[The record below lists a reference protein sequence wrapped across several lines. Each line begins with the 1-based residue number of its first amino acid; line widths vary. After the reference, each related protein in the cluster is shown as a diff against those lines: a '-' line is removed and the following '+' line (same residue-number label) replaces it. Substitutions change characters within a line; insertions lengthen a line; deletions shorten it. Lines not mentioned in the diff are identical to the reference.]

1 MRASGLTQGTIPL
14 SATEL
19 SGFSECEHVT
29 WLHLAVAR
37 GELGR
42 PGENEIERLL
52 LERRGR
58 AHEAAI
64 LAHYV
69 SLGLEV
75 CELSSAPARDAEGRS
90 RAAAETERAMRAG
103 AEVIY
108 QGTLSLDGWTGRPD
122 FLIKVPGESAVGAH
136 HYEVVDAKLARH
148 ARARALIQLCVYT
161 EQLSALQQRVP
172 AHFWIAVGGALPGAD
187 PAPHR
192 LRCADYLAYHRGVR
206 QRFERFIR
214 GDSGLEPYPE
224 PVEHC
229 DICRWWKRCETR
241 RRDDD
246 HLSLVAGITRR
257 QRDRLSRAGVSTTA
271 ALAELPA
278 DARVV
283 GIDAAP
289 LARVRD
295 QARLQVGMRRTGVP
309 VYELLLDADP
319 GAGLE
324 RLPAPTPGDLFLD
337 FEGDAFAFGT
347 GLEYLFGW
355 VDLGEPSIGW
365 SRREKAGEPRYFA
378 RWAKSPGEEKEAFL
392 ALMARIQRGRL
403 EFPDLHV
410 YHFGHRE
417 ADALKKLSCRH
428 GVKEEEVD
436 DLLRRHVLVDLHA
449 VVRQGLRASVE
460 GYTLKQL
467 ECLYAFERKT
477 DRRAAA
483 EAMQLYGFWLETD
496 DPALPIAS
504 YSPTIERYN
513 EEDCLSCYRLRDWLE
528 ARREE
533 LAAKIGR
540 APARPQPDP
549 EAEKKAKNER
559 NDEAA
564 KVAVELR
571 VGLPE
576 DEAADTVE
584 QRARRVL
591 SHLVGWHWREQKSA
605 WWEYYRAKELPAVER
620 LEDRAVLHGLVYEG
634 VVGQVAKSH
643 IHRYRFPLQEHSLR
657 AKQDAE
663 DPDAGKSASVH
674 EVGTTHI
681 DLKRGKASKAGHPR
695 SLIASGPIDT
705 GLQEQTLLAVA
716 KSVARGGSASD
727 VLASGAIGGAGE
739 FASARA
745 LLSRRPP
752 RAALG
757 GAAGSAAG
765 PAGEASEPRGLLAD
779 GEDPGAGIVRLA
791 LSLSGEVLA
800 VQGPP
805 GSGKTYAAAK
815 TIVAL
820 IAAGRRVG
828 VTANSHQVIVHLL
841 ERAVQLARSEGQAI
855 AAHHLREEDK
865 DERGDDEP
873 DEHALFTRG
882 KDYPAV
888 LERLRSGALQ
898 LVGGTSFAWARA
910 EYRDAVD
917 VLIVDEAAQ
926 VALANVI
933 ASSAAAPNLVLF
945 GDPAQLEQPQRGV
958 HPPGAGVSAL
968 EYLVGDDARTMP
980 PELGVFLPK
989 TRRLHPSLCA
999 FTSNVFYEDR
1009 LEPAGDLS
1017 RQAVLGVSPFPEH
1030 GLCFVPVEHR
1040 GNTNRSDEEID
1051 AVAAIALRLL
1061 DAVSGAAGPRSRSA
1075 RGEERPL
1082 VARDILVVAP
1092 YNAQVSA
1099 LRQRLPDDVRVGTV
1113 DKFQGQ
1119 EAPIVIYSLTT
1130 SSAADAP
1137 RGLEFL
1143 YSLNRLN
1150 VATSRAQA
1158 LVILVASPELGTAS
1172 CKTPRQMQ
1180 LVNALCAYLERAG
1193 RVGLAQ
1199 LERG

>member
-1 MRASGLTQGTIPL
+1 LTQGSLPL

-37 GELGR
+37 GELSR

-64 LAHYV
+64 LAHYKDR
-69 SLGLEV
+69 GLSV
-75 CELSSAPARDAEGRS
+75 HELSPAPGRDADARA

-103 AEVIY
+103 ADVIY
-108 QGTLSLDGWTGRPD
+108 QATLSLDGWTGRPD
-122 FLIKVPGESAVGAH
+122 FLLKVAGASALGEH

-148 ARARALIQLCVYT
+148 AQARALIQLCVYT
-161 EQLSALQQRVP
+161 EQVTALQARAP
-172 AHFWIAVGGALPGAD
+172 AHFWIAVGGAAPGTD
-187 PAPHR
+187 PVPQP
-192 LRCADYLAYHRGVR
+192 LRCADYLAYHRQVR

-214 GDSGLEPYPE
+214 GDGALEPYPE

-229 DICRWWKRCETR
+229 DICRWWKRCEAR

-257 QRDRLSRAGVSTTA
+257 QRDRLALAGVSTTVQ
-271 ALAELPA
+271 LAELGA
-278 DARVV
+278 EARVED
-283 GIDAAP
+283 IDAGP
-289 LARVRD
+289 LGRIRD
-295 QARLQVGMRRTGVP
+295 QARLQVGLRRTGTP
-309 VYELLLDADP
+309 AYELLPDADP

-324 RLPAPTPGDLFLD
+324 RLPPPTPGDLFLD
-337 FEGDAFAFGT
+337 LEGDAFAFGV

-355 VDLGEPSIGW
+355 VELGEPSIGW
-365 SRREKAGEPRYFA
+365 SRREKAGQPRYTP
-378 RWAKSPGEEKEAFL
+378 RWAKTPSEEKEAFL

-403 EFPDLHV
+403 EFPELHV

-428 GVKEEEVD
+428 GVKEDEVD

-460 GYTLKQL
+460 SYTLKQL
-467 ECLYAFERKT
+467 ECLHGFVRKT

-483 EAMQLYGFWLETD
+483 EAMQLYGFWLETN

-504 YSPTIERYN
+504 YTPVIERYN

-528 ARREE
+528 ARRDE
-533 LAAKIGR
+533 LGALTGKP
-540 APARPQPDP
+540 PARPQPDP

-559 NDEAA
+559 NTEAS
-564 KVAVELR
+564 AVVEELR
-571 VGLPE
+571 AGLPE
-576 DEAADTVE
+576 DEAGDGPE
-584 QRARRVL
+584 QNARRVL

-605 WWEYYRAKELPAVER
+605 WWEYYRAKELPPAER
-620 LEDRAVLHGLVYEG
+620 LEDRAVLHELSYEG

-657 AKQDAE
+657 ARQDAE
-663 DPDAGKSASVH
+663 DPDTGKGASVH
-674 EVGTTHI
+674 DVGTTHI
-681 DLKRGKASKAGHPR
+681 DLKRGKTSKAGHPR
-695 SLIASGPIDT
+695 SLIATGPIDT
-705 GLQEQTLLAVA
+705 QLQEHALLAVA
-716 KSVARGGSASD
+716 KSVARRGAS
-727 VLASGAIGGAGE
+727 SPAGE
-739 FASARA
+739 FESARA
-745 LLSRRPP
+745 LLLRRPP
-752 RAALG
+752 RSPSG
-757 GAAGSAAG
+757 VGH
-765 PAGEASEPRGLLAD
+765 PLLAPD
-779 GEDPGAGIVRLA
+779 EDPVEGIVRLA
-791 LSLSGEVLA
+791 LGLSGEVLA

-820 IAAGRRVG
+820 LAEGRRVG
-828 VTANSHQVIVHLL
+828 VTANSHQVIVNLL
-841 ERAVQLARSEGQAI
+841 ERAVQLARRENPAFV
-855 AAHHLREEDK
+855 AHHLREEDK
-865 DERGDDEP
+865 EEKADDSIAESS
-873 DEHALFTRG
+873 LFTRD
-882 KDYPAV
+882 KDYAAV
-888 LERLRSGALQ
+888 LARLKSGALS
-898 LVGGTSFAWARA
+898 LVGGTSFAWARP

-933 ASSAAAPNLVLF
+933 AASAAAPNLILF

-958 HPPGAGVSAL
+958 HPPRAGVSAL
-968 EYLVGDDARTMP
+968 EHLIGHEARTMP

-989 TRRLHPSLCA
+989 TRRLHPKLCE
-999 FTSNVFYEDR
+999 FTSEVFYEGR

-1017 RQAVLGVSPFPEH
+1017 RQAVLGARPFPEH
-1030 GLCFVPVEHR
+1030 GLCFVPVDHR

-1051 AVAAIALRLL
+1051 AVAAIVERLL
-1061 DAVSGAAGPRSRSA
+1061 SAGGRFRRASGAEEPLDAGS
-1075 RGEERPL
+1075 
-1082 VARDILVVAP
+1082 ILVVAP
-1092 YNAQVSA
+1092 YNAQVAA
-1099 LRQRLPDDVRVGTV
+1099 LRQKLPAEVRVGTV
-1113 DKFQGQ
+1113 DKFQGK
-1119 EAPIVIYSLTT
+1119 EGPVVIYSLTT

-1158 LVILVASPELGTAS
+1158 LVILVASPELSTAS

-1180 LVNALCAYLERAG
+1180 LVNALCAYLERAE
-1193 RVGLAQ
+1193 RVEVGELA
-1199 LERG
+1199 RT

>member
-1 MRASGLTQGTIPL
+1 MTRSLPL

-37 GELGR
+37 GELSR

-64 LAHYV
+64 LAYYKAR
-69 SLGLEV
+69 GLSV
-75 CELSSAPARDAEGRS
+75 HELSPAPARDADARA
-90 RAAAETERAMRAG
+90 RAAAETESAMRAG

-108 QGTLSLDGWTGRPD
+108 QATLSLDGWTGRPD
-122 FLIKVPGESAVGAH
+122 FLIKVAGASAFGEH

-148 ARARALIQLCVYT
+148 AQARALIQLCVYT
-161 EQLSALQQRVP
+161 EQVAALQDRTP
-172 AHFWIAVGGALPGAD
+172 AHFWIAVGGAAPGAD
-187 PAPHR
+187 PVPQP
-192 LRCADYLAYHRGVR
+192 LRSADYLAYHRRVR

-214 GDSGLEPYPE
+214 GDGAVEPYPE

-257 QRDRLSRAGVSTTA
+257 QRDRLALGGVSTTVQ
-271 ALAELPA
+271 LAELA
-278 DARVV
+278 AQARVE
-283 GIDAAP
+283 GIDAGP
-289 LARVRD
+289 LGRIRD
-295 QARLQVGMRRTGVP
+295 QARLQVGMRRTGTP
-309 VYELLLDADP
+309 AYELLRDADP

-324 RLPAPTPGDLFLD
+324 RLPPPTPGDLFLD
-337 FEGDAFAFGT
+337 LEGDAFAFGA

-355 VDLGEPSIGW
+355 VELGEPSIGW
-365 SRREKAGEPRYFA
+365 SRRDKAGDPRYTA
-378 RWAKSPGEEKEAFL
+378 RWARTPSEEKAAFL

-460 GYTLKQL
+460 SYTLKQL
-467 ECLYAFERKT
+467 ECLYGFVRET

-483 EAMQLYGFWLETD
+483 EAMQLYGFWLETN

-504 YSPTIERYN
+504 YTPVIERYN
-513 EEDCLSCYRLRDWLE
+513 QEDCLSCYRLRDWLE
-528 ARREE
+528 ARRDE
-533 LAAKIGR
+533 LAALTGQP
-540 APARPQPDP
+540 PARPRPDP

-559 NDEAA
+559 NAEAA
-564 KVAVELR
+564 AVVEELR
-571 VGLPE
+571 TGLPE
-576 DEAADTVE
+576 DEAGDDAE

-605 WWEYYRAKELPAVER
+605 WWEYYRAKELPPAER
-620 LEDRAVLHGLVYEG
+620 LEDRAVLHGLSYEG

-643 IHRYRFPLQEHSLR
+643 LHRYRFPLQEHSLR
-657 AKQDAE
+657 AKQEAE
-663 DPDAGKSASVH
+663 DPDTGKGASVYD
-674 EVGTTHI
+674 VGASHI
-681 DLKRGKASKAGHPR
+681 DLKRGKTSKAGHPR
-695 SLIASGPIDT
+695 SLIATGPIDT
-705 GLQEQTLLAVA
+705 QLQEQTLLAVA
-716 KSVARGGSASD
+716 KSVARRGASAQ
-727 VLASGAIGGAGE
+727 AGE
-739 FASARA
+739 FRSARA
-745 LLSRRPP
+745 LLLRTPP
-752 RAALG
+752 SSPS
-757 GAAGSAAG
+757 GAGQ
-765 PAGEASEPRGLLAD
+765 PLLAPD
-779 GEDPGAGIVRLA
+779 EAPVDGIVRIALGLA
-791 LSLSGEVLA
+791 GEVLA

-820 IAAGRRVG
+820 LAAGRRVG
-828 VTANSHQVIVHLL
+828 VTANSHQVIVNLL
-841 ERAVQLARSEGQAI
+841 ERAVRLARSESSGLVAPLV
-855 AAHHLREEDK
+855 AHHLQEEDK
-865 DERGDDEP
+865 EDKDDSDTESG
-873 DEHALFTRG
+873 LFTRG
-882 KDYPAV
+882 KDYAAV
-888 LERLRSGALQ
+888 LERLKSGALS
-898 LVGGTSFAWARA
+898 LVGGTSFAWTRP

-926 VALANVI
+926 VSLANVV
-933 ASSAAAPNLVLF
+933 AASAAAPNLILF

-968 EYLVGDDARTMP
+968 EYLIGDEARTMP

-999 FTSNVFYEDR
+999 FTSEVFYEGR

-1017 RQAVLGVSPFPEH
+1017 RQAVLGVRAFPEH
-1030 GLCFVPVEHR
+1030 GLAFVPVEHR
-1040 GNTNRSDEEID
+1040 GNTNRSDEEVEV
-1051 AVAAIALRLL
+1051 VAACVERLL
-1061 DAVSGAAGPRSRSA
+1061 KAGGRFRRA
-1075 RGEERPL
+1075 TGVEEPL
-1082 VARDILVVAP
+1082 GPGSILVVAP
-1092 YNAQVSA
+1092 YNAQVAA
-1099 LRQRLPDDVRVGTV
+1099 LRQRLPADVRVGTV
-1113 DKFQGQ
+1113 DKFQGK
-1119 EAPIVIYSLTT
+1119 EAPVVIYSLTT

-1158 LVILVASPELGTAS
+1158 LVILVASPGLATAS

-1180 LVNALCAYLERAG
+1180 LVNALCAYLERAEKIASAE
-1193 RVGLAQ
+1193 LAAAPAC
-1199 LERG
+1199 G